1 MKVKLAVASIALLT
15 VGLVPMKPAGA
26 QVLAQTHVFWVK
38 ITGSK
43 TGPFRGETTLKRVKT
58 RWKGSGSRLR

>member
-1 MKVKLAVASIALLT
+1 
-15 VGLVPMKPAGA
+15 MKPAGA

-43 TGPFRGETTLKRVKT
+43 TGPFRGETTLKARENSVE
-58 RWKGSGSRLR
+58 GSGSRLR